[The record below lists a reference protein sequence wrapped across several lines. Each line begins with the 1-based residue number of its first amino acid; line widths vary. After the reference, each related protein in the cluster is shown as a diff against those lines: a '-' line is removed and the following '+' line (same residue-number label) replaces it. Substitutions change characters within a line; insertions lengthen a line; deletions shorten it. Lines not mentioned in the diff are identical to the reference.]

1 MRRPALRW
9 ELAGIP
15 VIAILG
21 SVLHFVFEWSGQWE
35 PVGVIAAVN
44 ESVWEHLKLA
54 FWPAL
59 LYAVLEYPY
68 LKRSVHNFMTAKAVG
83 IYLMPAAIVAIFYS
97 YTAVVG
103 HEVLWVDILTFW
115 VAVAIG
121 QLISYRI
128 MVARKLP
135 DWLNKLG
142 LALVFLLAVA
152 FGVLT
157 FHTPRLPIFE
167 DGTTGAYGIPS

>member
-1 MRRPALRW
+1 MRRSGLRW

-21 SVLHFVFEWSGQWE
+21 SVLHFVFEWSGQWD

-68 LKRSVHNFMTAKAVG
+68 LKGSTDNFMIAKAIG
-83 IYLMPAAIVAIFYS
+83 IYLMPVAIVAIFYS
-97 YTAVVG
+97 YTAIIG
-103 HEVLWVDILTFW
+103 HEVLWIDILTFW

-142 LALVFLLAVA
+142 LALLFLLAIA
-152 FGVLT
+152 FGVLA

-167 DGTTGAYGIPS
+167 DATTGAYGIPV

>member
-1 MRRPALRW
+1 M
-9 ELAGIP
+9 
-15 VIAILG
+15 
-21 SVLHFVFEWSGQWE
+21 HFVFEWSGQWE
-35 PVGVIAAVN
+35 PVGVIGAVN

-68 LKRSVHNFMTAKAVG
+68 LKRSAENFMIAKAVG

-115 VAVAIG
+115 VAVAVG
-121 QLISYRI
+121 QLASYRI
-128 MVARKLP
+128 MITRKLP

-142 LALVFLLAVA
+142 LALVLLLAVA

-167 DGTTGAYGIPS
+167 DGATGAYGIPD

>member
-1 MRRPALRW
+1 MRTSALWW
-9 ELAGIP
+9 ELTGIP

-68 LKRSVHNFMTAKAVG
+68 LKPSVHNFLTAKAVG
-83 IYLMPAAIVAIFYS
+83 IYLMPAAIVAVFYS
-97 YTAVVG
+97 YTAVIG

-121 QLISYRI
+121 QLNSYTI

-142 LALVFLLAVA
+142 LALVSFLAIA

-157 FHTPRLPIFE
+157 FHTPHLPIFE
-167 DGTTGAYGIPS
+167 DAPTGAYGIPG